1 MNKIKYTQF
10 IVDMDMVN
18 SLELLDSEFEKFQT
32 IIGSIS
38 KNSKK
43 MIPDIVSLYFQ
54 ATMVE
59 TLSKKLRQDI
69 VESDQQTYL
78 EKINKI
84 QKYVDEN
91 FSKSLHP
98 EILSQLI
105 NSIQE
110 STDNLKLLD
119 QNSEEK
125 TKEIIENEA
134 QLYKELR
141 ELMSTKQFVEQYESG
156 IKND

>member
-1 MNKIKYTQF
+1 
-10 IVDMDMVN
+10 MDVAN
-18 SLELLDSEFEKFQT
+18 SLKLLDSEFEKFQK
-32 IIGSIS
+32 IIDSMP
-38 KNSKK
+38 KNSEK

-98 EILSQLI
+98 VILSQLV
-105 NSIQE
+105 NSIQK
-110 STDNLKLLD
+110 STNDLKLLG
-119 QNSEEK
+119 QNSEAK

-134 QLYKELR
+134 RLYKELR
-141 ELMSTKQFVEQYESG
+141 ELMSTKEFVEQYESG

>member
-1 MNKIKYTQF
+1 
-10 IVDMDMVN
+10 MDMVN
-18 SLELLDSEFEKFQT
+18 SLELLDSEFEKFQK
-32 IIGSIS
+32 IIDSMP
-38 KNSKK
+38 KNSEK

-110 STDNLKLLD
+110 STDNLKLLE

-134 QLYKELR
+134 RLYKELR
-141 ELMSTKQFVEQYESG
+141 ELMSTKEFVEQYDSG
-156 IKND
+156 IKDD

>member
-1 MNKIKYTQF
+1 
-10 IVDMDMVN
+10 MDVGN
-18 SLELLDSEFEKFQT
+18 SLELLDSEFEKFQKL
-32 IIGSIS
+32 IDSIP
-38 KNSKK
+38 KNSEK

-59 TLSKKLRQDI
+59 TLSKKLKEDI
-69 VESDQQTYL
+69 SGSEQQKHL
-78 EKINKI
+78 EKINTI

-105 NSIQE
+105 NSIQQY
-110 STDNLKLLD
+110 TDNLKLLG
-119 QNSEEK
+119 QSTEEK

-134 QLYKELR
+134 RLYKELR
-141 ELMSTKQFVEQYESG
+141 ELMSTKEFVEQYDAG
-156 IKND
+156 IKDD

>member
-1 MNKIKYTQF
+1 
-10 IVDMDMVN
+10 MDMVN

-32 IIGSIS
+32 IIDSIS

-98 EILSQLI
+98 QILSQLI

>member
-1 MNKIKYTQF
+1 
-10 IVDMDMVN
+10 MDMVN
-18 SLELLDSEFEKFQT
+18 SLELLDSEFEKFQA
-32 IIGSIS
+32 IIDSIS

>member
-1 MNKIKYTQF
+1 
-10 IVDMDMVN
+10 MDMVN

-32 IIGSIS
+32 IIDSIS

-59 TLSKKLRQDI
+59 TLSKKLKQDI

-110 STDNLKLLD
+110 STDNLKLLE

>member
-1 MNKIKYTQF
+1 
-10 IVDMDMVN
+10 MDMVN
-18 SLELLDSEFEKFQT
+18 SLELLDSEFEKFQK
-32 IIGSIS
+32 IIDSIS

-98 EILSQLI
+98 KILSQLV
-105 NSIQE
+105 NSIQK

>member
-1 MNKIKYTQF
+1 
-10 IVDMDMVN
+10 MDMVN

-32 IIGSIS
+32 IIDSIS

-110 STDNLKLLD
+110 STDNLKLLE

-134 QLYKELR
+134 RLYKELR
-141 ELMSTKQFVEQYESG
+141 ELMSTKEFVEQYDSG
-156 IKND
+156 IKDD

>member
-1 MNKIKYTQF
+1 
-10 IVDMDMVN
+10 MDMVN
-18 SLELLDSEFEKFQT
+18 SLELLDSEFEKFQS
-32 IIGSIS
+32 IIDSIS

-43 MIPDIVSLYFQ
+43 MIPEIVSLYFQ

-69 VESDQQTYL
+69 VESDPQTYL

-110 STDNLKLLD
+110 STDNLKLLE

>member
-1 MNKIKYTQF
+1 
-10 IVDMDMVN
+10 MDMVN
-18 SLELLDSEFEKFQT
+18 SLDLLDSEFEKFQT
-32 IIGSIS
+32 IIDSIP

-110 STDNLKLLD
+110 STDNLKLLE

>member
-1 MNKIKYTQF
+1 
-10 IVDMDMVN
+10 MDMVN
-18 SLELLDSEFEKFQT
+18 SLDLLDSEFEKFQK
-32 IIGSIS
+32 IIDSIS

-110 STDNLKLLD
+110 STDNLKLLE

>member
-1 MNKIKYTQF
+1 
-10 IVDMDMVN
+10 MDMVN
-18 SLELLDSEFEKFQT
+18 SLELLDSEFEKFQS
-32 IIGSIS
+32 IIDSIS
-38 KNSKK
+38 KNSEK

-110 STDNLKLLD
+110 STDNLKLLE

-141 ELMSTKQFVEQYESG
+141 ELMSTKEFVEQYDSG
-156 IKND
+156 IKDD

>member
-1 MNKIKYTQF
+1 
-10 IVDMDMVN
+10 MDVAN
-18 SLELLDSEFEKFQT
+18 SLKLLDSEFEKFQK
-32 IIGSIS
+32 IIDSMP
-38 KNSKK
+38 KNSEK

-59 TLSKKLRQDI
+59 TLSKRLTQDI
-69 VESDQQTYL
+69 SESKQQTHL

-98 EILSQLI
+98 VILSQLV
-105 NSIQE
+105 NSIQK
-110 STDNLKLLD
+110 STNDLKLLG
-119 QNSEEK
+119 QNSEAK

-141 ELMSTKQFVEQYESG
+141 ELMSTKEFVEQYDAG
-156 IKND
+156 IKDD

>member
-1 MNKIKYTQF
+1 
-10 IVDMDMVN
+10 MDMVN
-18 SLELLDSEFEKFQT
+18 SLELLDSEFEKFQK
-32 IIGSIS
+32 IIDSIS
-38 KNSKK
+38 KNSEK

-54 ATMVE
+54 ATVVE
-59 TLSKKLRQDI
+59 TLSKKLKQDI
-69 VESDQQTYL
+69 VESEQQTHL

-98 EILSQLI
+98 EILSQLV
-105 NSIQE
+105 NSIQK

-141 ELMSTKQFVEQYESG
+141 ELMSTKEFVEQYDSG

>member
-1 MNKIKYTQF
+1 MN
-10 IVDMDMVN
+10 MVN
-18 SLELLDSEFEKFQT
+18 SLTVLDSEFEKFQKL
-32 IIGSIS
+32 INSIS
-38 KNSKK
+38 KNSEK
-43 MIPDIVSLYFQ
+43 MIPDIVNLYFQ

-59 TLSKKLRQDI
+59 TLSKKLREDI
-69 VESDQQTYL
+69 LESDQQKYL
-78 EKINKI
+78 EKINTI
-84 QKYVDEN
+84 QKYIDEN

-98 EILSQLI
+98 EILSQLV
-105 NSIQE
+105 NSIQK
-110 STDNLKLLD
+110 STDNLKLLG

-141 ELMSTKQFVEQYESG
+141 ELMSTKEFVEQYDTG

>member
-1 MNKIKYTQF
+1 
-10 IVDMDMVN
+10 MDVAN

-32 IIGSIS
+32 IIGSMS
-38 KNSKK
+38 KNPKK

-69 VESDQQTYL
+69 VESEQQTNL

-84 QKYVDEN
+84 QKYVHEN

-110 STDNLKLLD
+110 STDNLKLLG
-119 QNSEEK
+119 QNSQEK

-141 ELMSTKQFVEQYESG
+141 ELMSTKEFVEQYDAG
-156 IKND
+156 IKDD

>member
-1 MNKIKYTQF
+1 
-10 IVDMDMVN
+10 
-18 SLELLDSEFEKFQT
+18 
-32 IIGSIS
+32 
-38 KNSKK
+38 

-59 TLSKKLRQDI
+59 TLSKKLTQDI
-69 VESDQQTYL
+69 SESEQQTHL

-98 EILSQLI
+98 VILSQLV
-105 NSIQE
+105 NSIQK
-110 STDNLKLLD
+110 STNDLKLLG
-119 QNSEEK
+119 QNSEVK

-134 QLYKELR
+134 RLYKELR
-141 ELMSTKQFVEQYESG
+141 ELMSTKEFVEQYDSG
-156 IKND
+156 IKDD

>member
-1 MNKIKYTQF
+1 
-10 IVDMDMVN
+10 MDMVN

-32 IIGSIS
+32 IIDSIS

-59 TLSKKLRQDI
+59 TLSKKLKQDI
-69 VESDQQTYL
+69 LESEQQIHL

-98 EILSQLI
+98 KILSQLV
-105 NSIQE
+105 NSIQK

>member
-1 MNKIKYTQF
+1 
-10 IVDMDMVN
+10 MDVAN
-18 SLELLDSEFEKFQT
+18 SLKLLDSEFEKFQK
-32 IIGSIS
+32 IIDSMP
-38 KNSKK
+38 KNSEK

>member
-1 MNKIKYTQF
+1 
-10 IVDMDMVN
+10 MDMVN

-32 IIGSIS
+32 IIDSIS

-69 VESDQQTYL
+69 VESDPQTYL

-110 STDNLKLLD
+110 STDNLKLLE

>member
-1 MNKIKYTQF
+1 
-10 IVDMDMVN
+10 MDMVN
-18 SLELLDSEFEKFQT
+18 SLELLDSEFEKFQS
-32 IIGSIS
+32 IIDSIS

>member
-1 MNKIKYTQF
+1 
-10 IVDMDMVN
+10 MDVAN
-18 SLELLDSEFEKFQT
+18 SLKLLDSEFEKFQK
-32 IIGSIS
+32 IIDSMP
-38 KNSKK
+38 KNSEK

-59 TLSKKLRQDI
+59 TLSKKLTKDI
-69 VESDQQTYL
+69 SESEQQTHL

-98 EILSQLI
+98 VILSQLV
-105 NSIQE
+105 NSIQK
-110 STDNLKLLD
+110 STNDLKLLG
-119 QNSEEK
+119 QNSEAK

-134 QLYKELR
+134 RLYKELR
-141 ELMSTKQFVEQYESG
+141 ELMSTKEFVEQYDSG
-156 IKND
+156 IKDD